1 MNRRTQLLA
10 ALSGAALAV
19 SAAYAQDP
27 KDVPQKTGVTP
38 NDLVVRGVDGA
49 ENLEF
54 IVIDVK
60 YEPGGINRR
69 HYHPAAVTFYVLSG
83 TPVFQE
89 EGKEPVTLKPGDS
102 LLVPAGTTHSHW
114 NPSRTQGVR
123 WLEFIVAERGKGK
136 TGCRTT
142 VAEPWPRPRCQ

>member
-1 MNRRTQLLA
+1 MDSVMNRRTKLLA

-60 YEPGGINRR
+60 YEPGGIWTRYSCARPGCGPPPRR
-69 HYHPAAVTFYVLSG
+69 
-83 TPVFQE
+83 
-89 EGKEPVTLKPGDS
+89 
-102 LLVPAGTTHSHW
+102 
-114 NPSRTQGVR
+114 R
-123 WLEFIVAERGKGK
+123 
-136 TGCRTT
+136 
-142 VAEPWPRPRCQ
+142 